1 MMTAT
6 SSWTCRRERA
16 ARLMVEWVSAP
27 LRTTSRK
34 RASCIEPAWGV
45 DELPAW
51 LRELANSIDVVGHDG
66 RGPRIEHRLKRA
78 QPGSWGVERN
88 HTFCFHSNG
97 RMNDHRC
104 PSRSIAPYSRKPY
117 RSEERRVGH
126 GGH

>member
-45 DELPAW
+45 DELPAG

-88 HTFCFHSNG
+88 HTFCF
-97 RMNDHRC
+97 
-104 PSRSIAPYSRKPY
+104 
-117 RSEERRVGH
+117 RSEERRVGKECKRRWER
-126 GGH
+126 GP